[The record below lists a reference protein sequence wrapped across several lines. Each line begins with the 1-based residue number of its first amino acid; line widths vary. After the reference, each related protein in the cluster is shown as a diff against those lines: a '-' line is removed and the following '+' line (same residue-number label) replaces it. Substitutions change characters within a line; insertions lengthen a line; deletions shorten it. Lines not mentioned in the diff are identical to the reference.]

1 MDVTTL
7 SADVMVEAPNCPT
20 FLAESK
26 LREAAVEF
34 FRRTRQWRADLDAV
48 ITIVGAPS
56 YDLTPPKGSSIVSL
70 LRCSVDGQATDLVEE
85 NVLDARWKNWR
96 QVRGSTVQTVV
107 ALSTRRIGVYPL
119 VTTGGQIIVVTAAL
133 IPNGAEVPDDI
144 GERYRDAFVYG
155 ALYRLL
161 NMRVQPWY
169 DPGEAEKK
177 RRFFE
182 REISDARNEIGFT
195 DNDVVVTQRRIW

>member
-1 MDVTTL
+1 VDVTTL

-48 ITIVGAPS
+48 ITIAGATS

-70 LRCSVDGQATDLVEE
+70 LRCAVDGRATDLVEE

-107 ALSTRRIGVYPL
+107 ALSTRRIGIYPL

-133 IPNGAEVPDDI
+133 IPSGAEVPDDI
-144 GERYRDAFVYG
+144 GDRYRDAFVYG

-195 DNDVVVTQRRIW
+195 DNDVAVQMRRIW

>member
-48 ITIVGAPS
+48 ITIAGATS

-70 LRCSVDGQATDLVEE
+70 LRCAVDGRATDLVEE
-85 NVLDARWKNWR
+85 SVLDARWKNWR

-133 IPNGAEVPDDI
+133 IPRGAEVPDDI
-144 GERYRDAFVYG
+144 GDRYRDAFVYG

-182 REISDARNEIGFT
+182 REISDARNEVGFT
-195 DNDVVVTQRRIW
+195 DNDVAVQMRRIW